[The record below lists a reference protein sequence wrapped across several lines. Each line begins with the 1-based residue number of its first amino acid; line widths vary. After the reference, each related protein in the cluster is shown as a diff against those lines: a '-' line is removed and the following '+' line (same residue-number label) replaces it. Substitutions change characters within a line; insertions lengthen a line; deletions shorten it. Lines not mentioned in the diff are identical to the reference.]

1 MGSVH
6 CYGAVVLELLHQ
18 PTNNGGGGAGGG
30 EGDGKGYGGE
40 AGGRE
45 VSSLNCLTIKN
56 TLTDPNRS
64 AVTNKREVTFM
75 VCIVCIFC
83 LFKKKTLNPFLD
95 FRKKGLGF

>member
-1 MGSVH
+1 MQ
-6 CYGAVVLELLHQ
+6 CA
-18 PTNNGGGGAGGG
+18 TGGGEGEGDRECGEKGGG

-83 LFKKKTLNPFLD
+83 LFKKKL
-95 FRKKGLGF
+95 